1 MSGASSGPLDVVVVG
16 GGQAGLA
23 IGHELAGRGLRF
35 EILDSGAEVGH
46 VWSSRWDSLR
56 LFTPS
61 QYDSLPGMA
70 FPGAADY
77 YPGKDEVSA
86 YLRAYAAHF
95 DLPVQLNTTVTSV
108 SRDVAGRYLVA
119 AGAQTLEARQVVLAT
134 GGFQTSFIPV
144 VASQL
149 GADVTQLHTA
159 DYRRADS
166 VPPGRVLVV
175 GAANSGCQIALEL
188 SATHPVELAKG
199 ARIPTIPQRPFGRDV
214 WFWATGL
221 RLDRVTAGSWL
232 GRRLAEGEQ
241 VIGVGPRQ
249 LSRHHG
255 VRLRARMSAASGRTV
270 TFADGS
276 SAEFDTVVWATGF
289 TVDNSYVAVTGV
301 VDERGAL
308 RQSRGCTSSPG
319 LYTIGLAWQHTRG
332 SALLGWVGQDA
343 AYLAEQIDSYN
354 PVEVRDHAA
363 N

>member
-1 MSGASSGPLDVVVVG
+1 MSGASLRPLDVAVVG

-23 IGHELAGRGLRF
+23 IGHELARRGRRF
-35 EILDSGAEVGH
+35 EILDSGPEIGH

-70 FPGAADY
+70 FPSAADY
-77 YPGKDEVSA
+77 YPRKDEVAA
-86 YLRAYAAHF
+86 YLKAYAVHF
-95 DLPVQLNTTVTSV
+95 DLPVRLDTTVTSV
-108 SRDVAGRYLVA
+108 SRDAGRYLVA

-134 GGFQTSFIPV
+134 GGFQTPFTPAI
-144 VASQL
+144 ARQL
-149 GADVTQLHTA
+149 APEVTQLHSV

-188 SATHPVELAKG
+188 SATHTVELAKG

-214 WFWATGL
+214 WFWATQL

-232 GRRLAEGEQ
+232 GRRMADGEQ

-255 VRLRARMSAASGRTV
+255 VRLRPRVSGASGGTV
-270 TFADGS
+270 TFAGGAI
-276 SAEFDTVVWATGF
+276 AEFDTVVWATGF
-289 TVDNSYVAVTGV
+289 TVDNSYVAVPGV
-301 VDERGAL
+301 VDQHGAL
-308 RQSRGCTSSPG
+308 RQSRGRTSSPG
-319 LYTIGLAWQHTRG
+319 LYTLGLAWQHTRG
-332 SALLGWVGQDA
+332 SALLGWVGRDA
-343 AYLAEQIDSYN
+343 AYLAEQIDSDMSA
-354 PVEVRDHAA
+354 EVRDDAA
-363 N
+363 S

>member
-1 MSGASSGPLDVVVVG
+1 VSSTSSGPLDVVVVG

-23 IGHELAGRGLRF
+23 IGHELARRGLRF
-35 EILDSGAEVGH
+35 EILDSGPEVGH

-70 FPGAADY
+70 FPRAADY
-77 YPGKDEVSA
+77 YPGKDEVAA
-86 YLRAYAAHF
+86 YLKAYAAHF
-95 DLPVQLNTTVTSV
+95 HLPVRLNTTVTSLT
-108 SRDVAGRYLVA
+108 RDAGRYLVT

-134 GGFQTSFIPV
+134 GGFQTPFIP
-144 VASQL
+144 AAANQL
-149 GADVTQLHTA
+149 APELTQLHSV
-159 DYRRADS
+159 DYRRPDS

-188 SATHPVELAKG
+188 AATHTVELAKG

-214 WFWATGL
+214 WFWATRL

-232 GRRLAEGEQ
+232 GRRLARGEQ

-249 LSRHHG
+249 LSRRHG
-255 VRLRARMSAASGRTV
+255 VRLRPRMSAASGRTV

-276 SAEFDTVVWATGF
+276 IAEFDTVVWATGF
-289 TVDNSYVAVTGV
+289 TVDNSYVAVPGV
-301 VDERGAL
+301 VDERSAL
-308 RQSRGCTSSPG
+308 RQSRGRTSSPG
-319 LYTIGLAWQHTRG
+319 LYTLGLAWQHTRG

-343 AYLAEQIDSYN
+343 AYLADQIDSDRSA
-354 PVEVRDHAA
+354 EVRDHAA